1 VEKIQAKMKEVIEK
15 SDDEVKVR
23 RTKGTRTKNEWWYKE
38 CEQSKKEA
46 VKVLREWRR
55 NKIDRHRFLDV
66 KRRYRER
73 CEEKRKLGREREEKE
88 IKEIRTEKEVWKY
101 INRERKQK
109 ESVSKEI
116 TMQEWEEG
124 SCNCWK
130 GERKKERQK
139 HK

>member
-1 VEKIQAKMKEVIEK
+1 
-15 SDDEVKVR
+15 
-23 RTKGTRTKNEWWYKE
+23 
-38 CEQSKKEA
+38 
-46 VKVLREWRR
+46 VLREWRR

-124 SCNCWK
+124 FM
-130 GERKKERQK
+130 
-139 HK
+139 